1 VDWNI
6 ERVVPKE
13 MDIVSSELQ
22 RLSLKYHLQRY
33 HVARDWLGERFN
45 GRQPRI
51 LDIGC
56 GTGFGSEI
64 LSEVGEVVGVDRSEE
79 SVGYANRHY
88 KNSNTSF
95 KLGNADNKS
104 FLENL
109 GEFDAVVSLETIEHL
124 ADHYAYLKWV
134 NKALRPG
141 GALVVSF
148 PSTFTM
154 DWASPH
160 HKRDI
165 SRSKASRLFRDCGF
179 EIIKRFRQD
188 DRLDMRDVLFEAHY
202 NKTMPTPPLGQ
213 WIRIYL
219 RNPYLLA
226 LRLYQITIGG
236 GILIAHQQYLLESI
250 ERVI

>member
-1 VDWNI
+1 LDWNI
-6 ERVVPKE
+6 ERVVPKQ
-13 MDIVSSELQ
+13 MDVISSEVQ
-22 RLSLKYHLQRY
+22 RLSLKNHLQRY
-33 HVARDWLGERFN
+33 HVARDWLGERFS

-64 LSEVGEVVGVDRSEE
+64 LAEVGEVLAVDMDEDAI
-79 SVGYANRHY
+79 GYAERNYHNER
-88 KNSNTSF
+88 TSF
-95 KLGNADNKS
+95 KVGNADDQR
-104 FLENL
+104 FLESL

-124 ADHYAYLKWV
+124 KDHYRYLEWV
-134 NKALRPG
+134 KKALRPG
-141 GALVVSF
+141 GVFVVSF

-165 SRSKASRLFRDCGF
+165 SRSKAGRLFRDCGF

-188 DRLDMRDVLFEAHY
+188 DRLDMRDVLFEVHY
-202 NKTMPTPPLGQ
+202 NKTMPAPPLGQ

-236 GILIAHQQYLLESI
+236 GILIAHQQYLLEPI